1 MKGEDTMKVI
11 IAPVG
16 TLGTNCYI
24 VSSEQGSCFVVDP
37 GAQPEKLAGILEEH
51 HLTPKYILLTHGHHD
66 HIGGVKGLMRKF
78 PDAVLYIGEND
89 KEMLEDATKSY
100 ANRWENG
107 EDFRISGAQTLKE
120 GDTLEVDEL
129 TIAVLD
135 TPGHTKGGVCYLC
148 GDVIFSGDTLFR
160 GDIGRCDLYGG
171 NFEVMKQSLAK
182 LAALEGDYTVYP
194 GHDASTT
201 LDYERAYNPYLRG

>member
-1 MKGEDTMKVI
+1 MKVI

-24 VSSEQGSCFVVDP
+24 VGSESGDAFVVDP
-37 GAQPEKLAGILEEH
+37 GAQPEKLAGILTEQN
-51 HLTPKYILLTHGHHD
+51 LAPRYILLTHGHYD
-66 HIGGVKGLMRKF
+66 HIGGVKALMEKF
-78 PDAVLYIGEND
+78 PDVTLHIGEND
-89 KEMLEDATKSY
+89 QEMLEDASKSY
-100 ANRWENG
+100 ANRWDDG
-107 EDFRISGAQTLKE
+107 EDHRILGAQTLKE
-120 GDTLEVDEL
+120 GDTLEVGDL
-129 TIAVLD
+129 TINVLD

-171 NFEVMKQSLAK
+171 NFDVMKQSLAK
-182 LAALEGDYTVYP
+182 LAALEGDYPVYP
-194 GHDASTT
+194 GHEQSTT